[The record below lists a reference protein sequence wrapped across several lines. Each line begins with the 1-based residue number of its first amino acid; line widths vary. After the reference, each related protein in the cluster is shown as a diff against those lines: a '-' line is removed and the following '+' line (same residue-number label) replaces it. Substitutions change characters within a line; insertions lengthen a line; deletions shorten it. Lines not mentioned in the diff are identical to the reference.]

1 MLNRTLT
8 PAFRAI
14 DKISLLQPQHQLLPN
29 GVNLYVLDAADQ
41 DLVRIEWIFAN
52 SLYNEHHPLANMA
65 TSGMLLE
72 GTTATPA
79 AAIAEQ
85 VDFCGA
91 FLQPEYTADHTALSL
106 YTLNKHLPALLPL
119 VKEVLT
125 DAVFPQKEL
134 ETFVRNN
141 KQKLQV
147 SLKKNDF
154 VARREFNQAL
164 FNGSRYGYVP
174 LPEDYD
180 GLGRDVLEQ
189 VCRHDYVPANC
200 TLMVAGRVT
209 DTVLTEIIR
218 LFGDEWTNDAGK
230 PGVDIPVYTDTDPQL
245 QVIERPAALQSA
257 IRLGCRSLQRSH
269 PDYPALQFV
278 NTLLGGYFGSRLMM
292 NIREEKGYTYGI
304 GSGLASLQYGAFFTI
319 ATEVGVTATADTLT
333 EIEKEM
339 NRLHTEPVAEE
350 ELELVRN
357 YMLGAFLGSLEN
369 VFSHVDRFKAAH
381 FSGLD
386 VDYYSYY
393 TEVIRGMTADKVKE
407 TARRYLNYDAMVK
420 VVVGKI

>member
-1 MLNRTLT
+1 MLNRTLA
-8 PAFRAI
+8 PVYRAI

-52 SLYNEHHPLANMA
+52 SLYDPQHPLANMA

-72 GTTATPA
+72 GTASLPA

-134 ETFVRNN
+134 DTFIRNN

-154 VARREFNQAL
+154 VARREFNSAL

-174 LPEDYD
+174 LTDDYD
-180 GLGRDVLEQ
+180 RLDREVLAQ
-189 VCRHDYVPANC
+189 VYRHDYVPANC
-200 TLMVAGRVT
+200 TLLVAGRVT
-209 DTVLTEIIR
+209 DTVLADITRI
-218 LFGDEWTNDAGK
+218 FGDEWPGAMHK
-230 PGVDIPVYTDTDPQL
+230 PVVESPVFNEVENGVHL
-245 QVIERPAALQSA
+245 IERPSALQSA
-257 IRLGCRSLQRSH
+257 IRLGCRSIQRSH
-269 PDYPALQFV
+269 PDFPALQFV
-278 NTLLGGYFGSRLMM
+278 NTLLGGYFGSRLMA

-304 GSGLASLQYGAFFTI
+304 GSGLASLRYGSFFTI
-319 ATEVGVTATADTLT
+319 ATEVGVNVTADTLT
-333 EIEKEM
+333 EIEKELY
-339 NRLHTEPVAEE
+339 RLHTEQVAAE

-369 VFSHVDRFKAAH
+369 VFSHVDRFKAAL

-386 VDYYSYY
+386 AGYY
-393 TEVIRGMTADKVKE
+393 TYYMDVIRTMTSARVTA
-407 TARRYLNYDAMVK
+407 TARTYLNYDAMVK